1 MPLEIISKLKT
12 ELDKLT
18 KYCIIK
24 LKIKEVLNASFTPQ
38 VPVRLPGDE
47 EISWVDLTKQ
57 LNHNRILFLCEELD
71 TDISNDIISLMLYL
85 GVEDKIING
94 MTMYNA
100 MQFVPTALSTICL
113 GMAASM
119 ASYILVGGEYK
130 KRVAFPHA
138 RIMIHQPSA
147 ALNSSDGKWE
157 VSEFYSELE
166 ELMAIRETVTRGYS
180 ERTSKPIWIISQDME
195 RDFFMSATE
204 AKAYGIIDLIK
215 GTSKKQN
222 I

>member
-1 MPLEIISKLKT
+1 M
-12 ELDKLT
+12 LDLP
-18 KYCIIK
+18 
-24 LKIKEVLNASFTPQ
+24 PQ

-47 EISWVDLTKQ
+47 ETSWVDITDQ
-57 LNHNRILFLCEELD
+57 LNRNRILFLCEELD
-71 TDISNDIISLMLYL
+71 ADISNDIIGLILYL
-85 GVEDKIING
+85 GMEDNTQDLHLFINSTGGEVING
-94 MTMYNA
+94 MTIYNI
-100 MQFVPTALSTICL
+100 MQFVPTAVSTICL

-138 RIMIHQPSA
+138 RVMIHQPSA
-147 ALNSSDGKWE
+147 TFTSEDEKQE
-157 VSEFYSELE
+157 VSILFSELE
-166 ELMAIRETVTRGYS
+166 ELVAIRETITRGYS
-180 ERTSKPIWIISQDME
+180 ERTGKPVWIISQDME

-204 AKAYGIIDLIK
+204 AKAYGIVDLIK